1 MRTDSRP
8 LKTKK
13 SIKQALLILLKEK
26 DISCITISELAIAAS
41 VSRKTFY
48 LHYRDISE
56 ILDEI
61 KNDLLDLFNESVMKE
76 RRVGFRVRMLNFI
89 NNIVKRVNADE
100 RYYALMASSNYA
112 KIIFDPLED
121 KLKEELIFAL
131 DTETKLE
138 QEKKECLVDFMI
150 GGIIN
155 SVLKWAKKPDGI
167 STEAQSNILFEI
179 INNNVACYLNN
190 DINGYWYL

>member
-26 DISCITISELAIAAS
+26 DISCITISELAIAAG

-61 KNDLLDLFNESVMKE
+61 KYDLLDLFNE

-100 RYYALMASSNYA
+100 IYYALMASSNYA

-155 SVLKWAKKPDGI
+155 SVLKWAKKLDGI

-190 DINGYWYL
+190 DINGY